1 MARTNAFEAHNEA
14 RREMNSPGMDGAL
27 AGAGRRVLMIERKAK
42 DIASYPEVPAGW
54 PSRVVRRAVKLG
66 REFRLPKPWVGVLA
80 DPTMVPVMVNGML
93 DHVTRGALLRRHI
106 RMM

>member
-1 MARTNAFEAHNEA
+1 MARTNAFEARAMHTLTKSGT
-14 RREMNSPGMDGAL
+14 RTLRSMS
-27 AGAGRRVLMIERKAK
+27 I
-42 DIASYPEVPAGW
+42 YPEVPAGW